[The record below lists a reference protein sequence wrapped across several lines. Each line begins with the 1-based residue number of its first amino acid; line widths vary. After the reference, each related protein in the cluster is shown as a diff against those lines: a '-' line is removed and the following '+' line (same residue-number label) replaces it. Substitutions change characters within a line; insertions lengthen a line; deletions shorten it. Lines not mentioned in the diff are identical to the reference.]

1 LNNDIRFLDFIKSWE
16 YGSTFFYILF
26 FAILIYLIG
35 SIKLLLASK
44 NNNKKQISKFFRGLF
59 GYIFLFSALVG
70 PISSYESTFW
80 VHMIQHLTLIM
91 IVPPLILSGL
101 FFSANLWFF
110 PRIIRIGIA
119 DYLRPTSYF
128 RKIINKI
135 TSPKFGL
142 IFYIIS
148 LWTWHL
154 PIFFN
159 YALDFDAI
167 HNFEHFIFLVSG
179 ILFWWPVLGI
189 SIGAKKITIPIRI
202 VYLLLAVTPTAV
214 VAAFITLADSVIYG
228 ENIPRLFNIEAIEDQ
243 KIGGLIMWLPGNAI
257 FIAALT
263 VLFFKWSYSQSN
275 NERKFRN

>member
-1 LNNDIRFLDFIKSWE
+1 MNNDIRFLDFIKSWE

-26 FAILIYLIG
+26 IAILIYIIG
-35 SIKLLLASK
+35 SIKLFLLS
-44 NNNKKQISKFFRGLF
+44 NNNKKQIFKFFRGLI
-59 GYIFLFSALVG
+59 GYIFLFIALVG
-70 PISSYESTFW
+70 PISIYESTFW
-80 VHMIQHLTLIM
+80 VHMIQHMVLIM

-110 PRIIRIGIA
+110 PRIIRIGLA
-119 DYLRPTSYF
+119 DYLRPNSFF

-135 TSPKFGL
+135 TSPKFSL
-142 IFYIIS
+142 IFYVIS

-159 YALDFDAI
+159 YALDFNFI
-167 HNFEHFIFLVSG
+167 HNFEHFIFFISG
-179 ILFWWPVLGI
+179 ILFWWPILGV
-189 SIGAKKITIPIRI
+189 SIGAKKISIPIRI

-214 VAAFITLADSVIYG
+214 VAAFITLADSVLYG

-243 KIGGLIMWLPGNAI
+243 KIGGLIMWIPGNTI

-263 VLFFKWSYSQSN
+263 TLFFKWSYAQN
-275 NERKFRN
+275 KNERKFKN

>member
-1 LNNDIRFLDFIKSWE
+1 MNNDIRFLDFIKSWE

-119 DYLRPTSYF
+119 DYLRPTSCF

-142 IFYIIS
+142 IFYIVS

-189 SIGAKKITIPIRI
+189 TIGAKKITIPIRI

>member
-16 YGSTFFYILF
+16 YGSAFFYILI

-35 SIKLLLASK
+35 SIKLFLVS
-44 NNNKKQISKFFRGLF
+44 NNKQIFKFFRGLI

-70 PISSYESTFW
+70 PISSYEDTFW
-80 VHMIQHLTLIM
+80 VHMIQHMLLIM

-110 PRIIRIGIA
+110 PRIIRIGLA

-135 TSPKFGL
+135 TSPKFSL
-142 IFYIIS
+142 IFYVIS

-159 YALDFDAI
+159 YALDFNAI
-167 HNFEHFIFLVSG
+167 HNFEHFIFFISG
-179 ILFWWPVLGI
+179 ILFWWPVLGM

-214 VAAFITLADSVIYG
+214 VAAFITLADSVLYG

-243 KIGGLIMWLPGNAI
+243 KIGGLIMWIPGNII
-257 FIAALT
+257 FIATLT
-263 VLFFKWSYSQSN
+263 TLFFKWSYVQN
-275 NERKFRN
+275 QNERKFKN